1 MLIIA
6 GETGNL
12 DLRVDRL
19 SLFNLCNLL
28 LMRMGLI
35 FAAIE

>member
-19 SLFNLCNLL
+19 SPFNLCNLL

>member
-6 GETGNL
+6 GETSNL

-19 SLFNLCNLL
+19 SPFNSCNLL

-35 FAAIE
+35 SAAIE